1 MFLNCVL
8 IFLFESNTLIE
19 MKILHLSK
27 YYHPYRGGIEKVIKE
42 LAEAAL
48 AQGHDVT
55 VICSSETNQKIEER
69 VNGVRVIRLPQ
80 WGTVFSQPLT
90 PSIFWGVKNEFET
103 AEVVHLH
110 APNPL
115 FEVACLTF
123 EFAAPL
129 VVTFHCEVMKSRWLN
144 RFYEPVSKAI
154 LQKADRI
161 LVATPLHIEYS
172 FWLKEFK
179 QKCEVIPFGIEPKF
193 ENKTLEMNENLLK
206 IKNTYGRYFL
216 FIGRMVT
223 YKGVN
228 ILLQAMQTV
237 PQNLVL
243 IGKGPFLETWKQ
255 LSREMGLADRV
266 HFIGPVES
274 DTEFGAFL
282 HGCDALVLPS
292 INEAEAFGLVLLEAM
307 SCKKPVVTT
316 DLNSGVKYVNVHG
329 QTGLEVPRRDS
340 AALAA
345 AMNLLRD
352 DNDLRLDL
360 GQKAYEHFTQN
371 FLITQSL
378 QRHLEVYEK
387 MAKKVAA

>member
-1 MFLNCVL
+1 
-8 IFLFESNTLIE
+8 

-48 AQGHDVT
+48 AQGHQVT
-55 VICSSETNQKIEER
+55 VICSSETNQKITEM

-90 PSIFWGVKNEFET
+90 PSIFWGVKKEFED

-115 FEVACLTF
+115 FEFASLTF

-129 VVTFHCEVMKSRWLN
+129 IVTYHCEVMKSRWLN
-144 RFYEPVSKAI
+144 RFYQPVSKAV

-161 LVATPLHIEYS
+161 LVATPLHIEHS
-172 FWLKEFK
+172 FWLKEFS
-179 QKCEVIPFGIEPKF
+179 QKCQVIPFGIESKF
-193 ENKTLEMNENLLK
+193 ADKNLDINEHLLQ
-206 IKNTYGRYFL
+206 IKNTYDRYFL
-216 FIGRMVT
+216 FIGRMVS

-228 ILLQAMQTV
+228 ILLQAMQSV

-243 IGKGPFLETWKQ
+243 IGKGPFLETWKE
-255 LSREMGLADRV
+255 LSVQMGVSDKV
-266 HFIGPVES
+266 HFVGPVES
-274 DTEFGAFL
+274 NSEFGAYL

-307 SCKKPVVTT
+307 SCKKPVITT
-316 DLNSGVKYVNVHG
+316 DLKSGVKFVNVHG
-329 QTGLEVPRRDS
+329 QTGLEVPRSDS
-340 AALAA
+340 VSLAN
-345 AMNLLRD
+345 AMNS
-352 DNDLRLDL
+352 LRLDDDLRFKL
-360 GQKAYEHFTQN
+360 GQQAFEHFSKN
-371 FLITQSL
+371 FLIQHSL
-378 QRHLEVYEK
+378 QKHLDVYQA
-387 MAKKVAA
+387 MVRKVAA

>member
-1 MFLNCVL
+1 
-8 IFLFESNTLIE
+8 

-48 AQGHDVT
+48 SKGHDVT
-55 VICSSETNQKIEER
+55 VICSSESKQKKVEI

-90 PSIFWGVKNEFET
+90 PSIFWSVQKEFENT
-103 AEVVHLH
+103 DVIHLH

-115 FEVACLTF
+115 FEFACLSF
-123 EFAAPL
+123 QFAAPL

-144 RFYEPVSKAI
+144 RFYEPVSKAV

-161 LVATPLHIEYS
+161 LVATPLHIEHS

-179 QKCEVIPFGIEPKF
+179 EKCEIIPFGIEPKF
-193 ENKTLEMNENLLK
+193 ENKTLPLNEHLHA
-206 IKNTYGRYFL
+206 IKSKYDRYFL

-228 ILLQAMQTV
+228 VLLEAMQSV
-237 PQNLVL
+237 PQNLIL
-243 IGKGPFLETWKQ
+243 IGKGPYLERWKA
-255 LSREMGLADRV
+255 LSRQLGLADRV
-266 HFIGPVES
+266 HFLGPINS
-274 DTEFGAFL
+274 DDEFGAYI

-307 SCKKPVVTT
+307 SCKKPAITT
-316 DLNSGVKYVNVHG
+316 DLNSGVKFVNVHG
-329 QTGLEVPRRDS
+329 HTGLEVPRGDS
-340 AALAA
+340 GALAE
-345 AMNLLRD
+345 AMNE
-352 DNDLRLDL
+352 LRLSDHYRMQL
-360 GQKAYEHFTQN
+360 GEQAYKHFYN
-371 FLITQSL
+371 HFLISQSL
-378 QRHLEVYEK
+378 HKHLEVYQK
-387 MAKKVAA
+387 LFRKVAA